1 MRAICS
7 LLTSALSDPPIAAE
21 GSCWFAKRQAFLWF
35 AKRQSLHERIRHA
48 TAPRSTLIDH
58 LYHSQRK
65 LDVLVILDDLERG
78 LADRRPALN
87 QYAAKPGADANSIV
101 RDLLHE
107 LASVR
112 ASSSAPPL
120 LGPAG
125 PGAAAAAAVGPLS
138 DMAFDDAT
146 NKSAAFMRLSSNL
159 AATNITSTQ
168 GQIDAIAIGFDGQ

>member
-1 MRAICS
+1 M
-7 LLTSALSDPPIAAE
+7 
-21 GSCWFAKRQAFLWF
+21 
-35 AKRQSLHERIRHA
+35 
-48 TAPRSTLIDH
+48 IDH